1 MTTVHDATDADYIV
15 TAVLLAS
22 HMRGNSKVI
31 QEWSDGFKEGVPT
44 TCLSTTTPRFSA
56 DSAKN
61 TPDCAA
67 CCKGIRAHNLK
78 YPAPSRL
85 WSGGQEARYAA

>member
-1 MTTVHDATDADYIV
+1 MTTVHDATDADYIF

-44 TCLSTTTPRFSA
+44 TLPIDCNSEIFS
-56 DSAKN
+56 
-61 TPDCAA
+61 
-67 CCKGIRAHNLK
+67 
-78 YPAPSRL
+78 
-85 WSGGQEARYAA
+85 